1 MTVITLHTMI
11 KAPIATVFDA
21 ARNIDLHMKSA
32 HKTRE
37 KAIAGK
43 TSGLINLYET
53 VTWKGKHFGCSLQHQ
68 SKITSLRYPTYFI
81 DEMIKGHFKSFK
93 HQHIFKETSSGIE
106 MIDVLEYKT
115 PYGFIG
121 RLFDRLL
128 LKKHLR
134 TFLKI
139 RNDHIKIEIEKI
151 ALIKSK
157 PEKF

>member
-1 MTVITLHTMI
+1 MTVIKLHTI
-11 KAPIATVFDA
+11 INAPIATVFNS
-21 ARNIDLHMKSA
+21 ARDIDLHMKSA
-32 HKTRE
+32 SKTGE

-53 VTWKGKHFGCSLQHQ
+53 VTWRGKHFGCYLKHQ

-93 HQHIFKETSSGIE
+93 HQHIFKETTSGTE
-106 MIDVLEYKT
+106 MVDVLEYQT

-121 RLFDRLL
+121 SVFNRLL
-128 LKKHLR
+128 LEKHLT

-139 RNDHIKIEIEKI
+139 RNDHIKIETEEI